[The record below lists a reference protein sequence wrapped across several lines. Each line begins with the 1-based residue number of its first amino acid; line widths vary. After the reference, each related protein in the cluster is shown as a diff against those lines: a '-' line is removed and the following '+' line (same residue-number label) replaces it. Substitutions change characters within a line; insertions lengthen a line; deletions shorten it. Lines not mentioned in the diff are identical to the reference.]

1 MCCLCPLCFSLY
13 LPTDDH
19 CSWYK
24 RCGRVLSDAF
34 GEQKRH
40 VKNDEKHVAL
50 ALLFSFYA
58 TPQTLPRGPA
68 SWGRLFTVHIETVFF
83 FFLWWLWSDNEAAS
97 WGHVRSLFLKL
108 EAQMSSSTSHS
119 FYSDDLFSEGSSADC
134 RMKSL
139 VSWQFLAWNR
149 LNFSKTGTDWR
160 VSEESYIFLAF
171 LRLYSNPQMP
181 QIFNSPKKR
190 PTLSLLWSTFPQT
203 TDTSE
208 GDTSTKRGT
217 SRSRAY

>member
-1 MCCLCPLCFSLY
+1 MITVRGTKGAVGFFLMPLGN
-13 LPTDDH
+13 
-19 CSWYK
+19 
-24 RCGRVLSDAF
+24 R
-34 GEQKRH
+34 
-40 VKNDEKHVAL
+40 NDTLRMIKKHVAL
-50 ALLFSFYA
+50 VLLFIFYA

-68 SWGRLFTVHIETVFF
+68 SWSRLFTVHIETVFF
-83 FFLWWLWSDNEAAS
+83 FFLWWIWSDNEAAS

-139 VSWQFLAWNR
+139 VSWHFLAWNR

-208 GDTSTKRGT
+208 GDASTKRGT